1 MIQKEDAD
9 DSEMYTLVT
18 GIYSLLCNHCIT
30 WVVGHPL
37 FESDGRKLET
47 NDNSSRVTF
56 QFSCAFIY
64 KVEDASAIS
73 MATSPVNVVKD

>member
-18 GIYSLLCNHCIT
+18 GIYSLLYNHYIT

-37 FESDGRKLET
+37 SDSDGRKLET
-47 NDNSSRVTF
+47 NDNSS
-56 QFSCAFIY
+56 
-64 KVEDASAIS
+64 
-73 MATSPVNVVKD
+73 